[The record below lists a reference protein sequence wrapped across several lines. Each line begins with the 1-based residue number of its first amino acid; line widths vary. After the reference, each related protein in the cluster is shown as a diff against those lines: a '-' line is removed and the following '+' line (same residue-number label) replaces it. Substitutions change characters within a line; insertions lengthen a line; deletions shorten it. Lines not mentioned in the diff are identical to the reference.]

1 MSENLSHIKKI
12 GETQQLTRE
21 QFEFQIMEIA
31 KCKRDIC
38 YFAEKYFKIIN
49 LDTGLTTIKL
59 YPKQKDLLKFFTGEK
74 RCIVLA
80 SRQSSKTTTYT
91 IYALWLCMFHHEKK
105 IMLLANKN
113 DTVLEIIS
121 RIRLAYE
128 YLPAWLKSSVVTW
141 NKGEIVF
148 SNRSAVKGFATASDA
163 ARGFS
168 ANCVNKNSIIY
179 IRSKY
184 LKWLTIPIKIKYLKI
199 IADIQ
204 NIIMYLPNKILK
216 LFRKF
221 KKS

>member
-1 MSENLSHIKKI
+1 MSENLSYIKKV
-12 GETQQLTRE
+12 GEKQQLSRE
-21 QFEFQIMEIA
+21 QFEYQTLEIA

-49 LDTGLTTIKL
+49 LDTGLMTIKL
-59 YPKQKDLLKFFTGEK
+59 YPKQRELLKFFAGEK

-105 IMLLANKN
+105 IMLLANKA
-113 DTVLEIIS
+113 DTALEILS

-128 YLPAWLKSSVVTW
+128 YLPPFLKSAVTIW

-148 SNRSAVKGFATASDA
+148 ANRSAIKGFATASDA
-163 ARGFS
+163 ARGYS
-168 ANCVNKNSIIY
+168 ANCVNKDSIIY
-179 IRSKY
+179 VRSKY
-184 LKWLTIPIKIKYLKI
+184 LKWLKIPIKIKYLKI

-204 NIIMYLPNKILK
+204 NYIMNLSRKILY
-216 LFRKF
+216 LF
-221 KKS
+221 KK